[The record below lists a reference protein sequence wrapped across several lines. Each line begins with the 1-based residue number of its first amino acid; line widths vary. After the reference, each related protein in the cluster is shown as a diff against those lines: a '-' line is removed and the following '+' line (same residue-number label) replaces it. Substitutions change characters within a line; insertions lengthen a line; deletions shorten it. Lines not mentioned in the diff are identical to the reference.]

1 MSKAKIQKL
10 TREFLSAPEE
20 VLAPEFKELWVREQF
35 IDPLLHALGWEKV
48 RAGAVVLDGLVTED
62 RLRGL
67 GATRAPDYACY
78 LSGQRQFFVEAKK
91 PSVNLA
97 TDPTPAHQIRRY
109 CWNAGLAVGLLTDFE
124 EFCFYDCRTHPN
136 ESDPTDTGRFRYFKV
151 SDLLDNWEWLS
162 GLLSREAVSGGS
174 LRNFELERKAP
185 PGAKPIGESF
195 LAEIEKF
202 RKSLASDIA
211 SRNSLSTIELSG
223 VVQTI
228 IDRVIFLR
236 VCEARGIE
244 NDESLLL
251 AVSESDAFQNLKH
264 LFTRAD
270 ARYNSGLFHDAEL
283 KLVNRGQLSVGNE
296 VLRKIIRGLYPPSP
310 YEFSLIGADVL
321 AQVYEQFLG
330 KVIHVARDRVRIVD
344 RPEIKKAGG
353 VVYTPAPIVRHM
365 VKTAID
371 ESLAI
376 RSDGLKTFR
385 ICDPACGS
393 GSFLVEV
400 FDYLCDRTLQELTA
414 NVKAISGG
422 KNPRI
427 VPDGQGDWLLSSN
440 EKKRV
445 LRDHVFG
452 VDIDPQAVEVT
463 KLSLLL
469 KVLEGESR
477 EHIDRQLTL
486 FQERALPDLDA
497 NIVCG
502 NSLVS
507 SEIISYNQEALFES
521 EHRLKIR
528 PFDWSTGFPTVFD
541 RDPGGFDVVIG
552 NPPYVL
558 LQDEFKDPTTDR
570 YFREKYRVA
579 SFKLDTY
586 HLFLERALGL
596 LRQDGVLSFITP
608 TNWMTNNNLTQL
620 RQMLLEST
628 IVRSV
633 EVLDTSA
640 FRGRSVD
647 TAILT
652 CISGTPTSSSIRIS
666 RVQMHAGGMKEM
678 SSASLDPMRIRSSQQ
693 LLFSAGELN
702 EISDLVDRIDSNE
715 LRLGSVAR
723 VNFGKQLRDRAKHK
737 LDVISV
743 ERLSDI
749 RDSHRPCYT
758 GKDVRRWLV
767 EWSGL
772 ACLESTVAKRGGCWD
787 PEVQDAKRKLLCRQ
801 IGYFPEFGMDEL
813 GFQCLNTAF
822 LITPLKDSPLSSETL
837 LGILNSDVIAAY
849 WITKFWDRRRT
860 FPKIKGTYLKEL
872 PLPNLDRAELVEKL
886 NSSVI
891 GALRISADVAGAK
904 TTDVRVQAQR
914 ALEVCERIIQRVV
927 ADLYGLSE
935 AERRSCRAIVEA
947 TVSPKQKI

>member
-1 MSKAKIQKL
+1 
-10 TREFLSAPEE
+10 
-20 VLAPEFKELWVREQF
+20 
-35 IDPLLHALGWEKV
+35 
-48 RAGAVVLDGLVTED
+48 
-62 RLRGL
+62 
-67 GATRAPDYACY
+67 
-78 LSGQRQFFVEAKK
+78 
-91 PSVNLA
+91 
-97 TDPTPAHQIRRY
+97 
-109 CWNAGLAVGLLTDFE
+109 LAVGLLTDFE
-124 EFCFYDCRTHPN
+124 EFCFYDCRIYPN

-151 SDLLDNWEWLS
+151 SELPDNWEWLS

-174 LRNFELERKAP
+174 LRNFEIERKAP

-202 RKSLASDIA
+202 RKLLASDLA
-211 SRNSLSTIELSG
+211 SRNSLTSIELSG

-251 AVSESDAFQNLKH
+251 AVSERDAFQNLKQ
-264 LFTRAD
+264 LFMRAD
-270 ARYNSGLFHDAEL
+270 ARYNSGLFHDAEMN
-283 KLVNRGQLSVGNE
+283 LVNQGQLSVGSE
-296 VLRKIIRGLYPPSP
+296 VLRRIVKGLYPPSP

-330 KVIHVARDRVRIVD
+330 KVIHVSNDRVRIVD
-344 RPEIKKAGG
+344 RPEVKKAGG

-371 ESLAI
+371 ESLT
-376 RSDGLKTFR
+376 RRPDRLKTFR

-400 FDYLCDRTLQELTA
+400 FDYLCDRTLQELAA
-414 NVKAISGG
+414 NTKASSGG
-422 KNPRI
+422 RNPRVI
-427 VPDGQGDWLLSSN
+427 SDGQGDWLLSSN
-440 EKKRV
+440 EKKRI

-477 EHIDRQLTL
+477 EHIDRQLSL
-486 FQERALPDLDA
+486 FQERALPDMDS
-497 NIVCG
+497 NIICG
-502 NSLVS
+502 NSLVT

-521 EHRLKIR
+521 DHRLKIR
-528 PFDWSTGFPTVFD
+528 PFDWRPGFPTVFD
-541 RDPGGFDVVIG
+541 RDQSGFDVVIG

-558 LQDEFKDPTTDR
+558 LQDEFRDPTTDR

-579 SFKLDTY
+579 SYKLDTY

-596 LRQDGVLSFITP
+596 LRHDGILSFITP

-620 RQMLLEST
+620 RQILLDSS
-628 IVRSV
+628 IVKSV

-666 RVQMHAGGMKEM
+666 RVQMRGGGIEEI
-678 SSASLDPMRIRSSQQ
+678 SSASLDPTRIRSSQQ
-693 LLFSAGELN
+693 LLFSAGEVN
-702 EISDLVDRIDSNE
+702 EISALVDRIDTNE

-723 VNFGKQLRDRAKHK
+723 VNFGKQLRDRDKHK

-749 RDSHRPCYT
+749 QDSHRPCYT
-758 GKDVRRWLV
+758 GKDVKRWLV

-787 PEVQDAKRKLLCRQ
+787 PEVQDAKRKILCRQ
-801 IGYFPEFGMDEL
+801 IGYFPEFGLDQL

-822 LITPLKDSPLSSETL
+822 LVTPLEDSPISSESL

-849 WITKFWDRRRT
+849 WLTKFWDRRRT

-872 PLPNLDRAELVEKL
+872 PLPSLNRADLVEEL
-886 NSSVI
+886 SSNVI
-891 GALRISADVAGAK
+891 GAIRISADLARAK
-904 TTDVRVQAQR
+904 TPDARVQAQR
-914 ALEVCERIIQRVV
+914 ALGVCEDIIQRVV
-927 ADLYGLSE
+927 ADLYGLTE
-935 AERRSCRAIVEA
+935 AERRSCRAIIEA
-947 TVSPKQKI
+947 AVSPPQKV